1 MTTNKFMKLI
11 TMAFGMA
18 ISACSFAA
26 TGADGDIFDIR
37 PCDAEGNAVEA
48 YASID
53 KPITVGGKPL
63 YFKVSLETRDFAP
76 DAKPWM
82 LKHVGVSSELLDD
95 ALFPLQIGIFVSGAL
110 EYADLVDVKT
120 VDQGALRARTDFIF
134 KYVSRTGDVALPIV
148 LAAETTDGIKPATD
162 DASDSFSYVL
172 NRTDKWAI
180 TTDEDT
186 PKTPKLFFANNA
198 QTAQIGVGGRVIDYT
213 LAKCGF
219 YIQTI
224 GFDSNWEVPQGEE
237 GAIWRSVHES
247 SSVTGG
253 NTAPMLEALA
263 APDHAVTLYVWST
276 DDEAVSIKGGKSVEM
291 VVGYEN
297 GNPITKN

>member
-26 TGADGDIFDIR
+26 TGVDGDIFDIR
-37 PCDAEGNAVEA
+37 PCDAEGNAIEA
-48 YASID
+48 YASIE

-134 KYVSRTGDVALPIV
+134 KYVSRT
-148 LAAETTDGIKPATD
+148 
-162 DASDSFSYVL
+162 S
-172 NRTDKWAI
+172 
-180 TTDEDT
+180 
-186 PKTPKLFFANNA
+186 
-198 QTAQIGVGGRVIDYT
+198 
-213 LAKCGF
+213 
-219 YIQTI
+219 
-224 GFDSNWEVPQGEE
+224 
-237 GAIWRSVHES
+237 
-247 SSVTGG
+247 
-253 NTAPMLEALA
+253 
-263 APDHAVTLYVWST
+263 
-276 DDEAVSIKGGKSVEM
+276 
-291 VVGYEN
+291 
-297 GNPITKN
+297 